1 MQKFFKV
8 SFKKVVK
15 HRSISHLFVNENCCS
30 ITLIS
35 FNVVHPIIVV
45 FSVNDLS
52 LVLYSEYFVFESW
65 MVAVEWCDEA
75 LVSPHPFLVSVSV
88 LLQLNQGKISYS
100 INCVNRKAQ
109 GFQWVV
115 YSFFLLPSRVFV
127 ECLVRR
133 YLSRFT

>member
-1 MQKFFKV
+1 M
-8 SFKKVVK
+8 K

-65 MVAVEWCDEA
+65 MVAVEWCNEA
-75 LVSPHPFLVSVSV
+75 LVSPHPFLVNVSV

-115 YSFFLLPSRVFV
+115 YSFLCDHLGFLLSVWSDVF
-127 ECLVRR
+127 CLG
-133 YLSRFT
+133 LPERFVL